1 MREAWDNQGND
12 LNEGGMGQSGQRL
25 LTLLEKYREMNEDE
39 KINIL

>member
-25 LTLLEKYREMNEDE
+25 NKGGMGQSGQRLK
-39 KINIL
+39 